1 MQVIRDPAS
10 TAKIANP
17 EIRRLV
23 EQRIDDLG
31 KEPSDLGKE
40 PFDLATLGYFLIVE
54 PGDTLDAVDAQL
66 GFPILANRFSGI
78 RFGHPGFTP
87 SFELVESF
95 SGCFDM
101 VFILD
106 DSGYGIE
113 VFIPSEGVDPDL
125 LAMCKRYAMPAG
137 GDAISS
143 GV

>member
-10 TAKIANP
+10 TAQIANP

-23 EQRIDDLG
+23 EQRIY
-31 KEPSDLGKE
+31 DLGKE
-40 PFDLATLGYFLIVE
+40 PFDLAALGYFMVIE
-54 PGDTLDAVDAQL
+54 PGDRLEAINAQL
-66 GFPILANRFSGI
+66 GFPILANRRTGLH
-78 RFGHPGFTP
+78 FGQPGYEP
-87 SFELVESF
+87 SFEFVEQIH
-95 SGCFDM
+95 GCFDM

-113 VFIPSEGVDPDL
+113 VFIPDTEGVDPDL
-125 LAMCKRYAMPAG
+125 LAMCKQYAMPAG